1 MAWNDPPSFD
11 YQQLSNPGR
20 KFKHRYVLETKLG
33 QPQTQLP
40 NYNQYAPQPSS
51 TPMQVPSYTNYTTN
65 QGIPPNWCTIGQ
77 PDYSNN
83 STIMKPTEAVCP
95 PQMLG
100 EKEKQQFNNATQ
112 HKI

>member
-40 NYNQYAPQPSS
+40 VYNQFAPQTS
-51 TPMQVPSYTNYTTN
+51 TAPMQVPNYNTN
-65 QGIPPNWCTIGQ
+65 PSVPNNWYEPGQ
-77 PDYSNN
+77 PNCSNN
-83 STIMKPTEAVCP
+83 STIQYNQYKPAEGPCP
-95 PQMLG
+95 PQFVG
-100 EKEKQQFNNATQ
+100 EKEKQQYN
-112 HKI
+112 K